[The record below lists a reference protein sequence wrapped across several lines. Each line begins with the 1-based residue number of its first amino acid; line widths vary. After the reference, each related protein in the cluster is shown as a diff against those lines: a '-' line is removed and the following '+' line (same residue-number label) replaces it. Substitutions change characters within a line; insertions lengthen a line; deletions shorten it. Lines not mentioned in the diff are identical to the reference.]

1 MHDARDS
8 ATYECAHAHLTSLRF
23 VRQTSFA
30 PSNMRCKRS
39 LPSEAKRSEMRV
51 SAFSLSNIYIIYAR

>member
-8 ATYECAHAHLTSLRF
+8 TTYECAYARLTLLRL

-30 PSNMRCKRS
+30 PSNMTCKRS

-51 SAFSLSNIYIIYAR
+51 SAFDL